1 MGTEAPQAKTM
12 DDFPKAAL
20 KHLEDA
26 WVLRDEQ
33 RFDGAAY
40 LAGYVVECTLKTVI
54 EAENPPVPR
63 SHDLSNLQQTGQQ
76 LALRAGPRTGTL
88 YIAATQTLVPDSRVA
103 AGDALSQPPRHG
115 ERGRNVDARSG
126 IDLSPAHRQP
136 HPRRNDLTQ
145 HLDDAHERAE
155 RFLSD
160 WIEKKPGSWRVLV
173 VKDVLA
179 KIRVVLWCP
188 EKAWESG
195 SDEIDR
201 KLQDTC
207 GDYWARSVL
216 QGHNEKHP
224 DGAWQDEAWQQ
235 ATRREST
242 KKLRILE
249 RHLTKSG
256 WFDAPPEPPDTLGGF
271 DWSLMARMVRGLMA
285 FWSDYSRRWKRI
297 RAKIFLRSDLFRR
310 HAGMG
315 TADFAK
321 LAANRA
327 DLTWSDGALLGMLAK
342 RIANTSDGLAA
353 YCRGARLKLEHH
365 DALGLIPIVRD
376 PRDAFPLLER
386 LAGEFMGA
394 ERKKGFVRNW
404 ILAHLRDGNGL
415 VSPRSLGRLF
425 EQAAGK
431 DAANQSVSPP
441 RLIHPTALRQALDDV
456 SDSHVT
462 QGTSSEWPW
471 LDGVRTRLQND
482 RLVPWEQRKITS
494 LLAADWDGRWAPE
507 AQSDVRPPEDRP
519 ADFVDYL
526 TELGI
531 FRQRSDN
538 RVDVPDLYL
547 SGLNLRRKGGVRR
560 RDR

>member
-1 MGTEAPQAKTM
+1 M
-12 DDFPKAAL
+12 D
-20 KHLEDA
+20 
-26 WVLRDEQ
+26 Q
-33 RFDGAAY
+33 RAVSTPSRRLTKQDCA
-40 LAGYVVECTLKTVI
+40 
-54 EAENPPVPR
+54 
-63 SHDLSNLQQTGQQ
+63 
-76 LALRAGPRTGTL
+76 ALRAQLTDLGYGQAEAETPELFARRL
-88 YIAATQTLVPDSRVA
+88 YPVSEHLRALDSRV
-103 AGDALSQPPRHG
+103 
-115 ERGRNVDARSG
+115 
-126 IDLSPAHRQP
+126 
-136 HPRRNDLTQ
+136 
-145 HLDDAHERAE
+145 
-155 RFLSD
+155 
-160 WIEKKPGSWRVLV
+160 VLV
-173 VKDVLA
+173 VGPRGSGKSALFSAFFSENRDLA
-179 KIRVVLWCP
+179 EAITRWSPRTPDPQVQSAESQWTAAYPSGTAFPDSQALANRVR
-188 EKAWESG
+188 
-195 SDEIDR
+195 SDEDAKKVWHAMLVRSLADR
-201 KLQDTC
+201 LGEHQRGKLQPILTPMAVEVGAILTAYDTMEI
-207 GDYWARSVL
+207 GPTAAL
-216 QGHNEKHP
+216 
-224 DGAWQDEAWQQ
+224 DE
-235 ATRREST
+235 
-242 KKLRILE
+242 LE
-249 RHLTKSG
+249 RDLQRSG
-256 WFDAPPEPPDTLGGF
+256 GWIFVGYDELDTLGGF

-386 LAGEFMGA
+386 LAGEFMGT

-415 VSPRSLGRLF
+415 ISPRSLVRLL

-431 DAANQSVSPP
+431 DAASHSLTPP

-462 QGTSSEWPW
+462 QGISSEWPW
-471 LDGVRTRLQND
+471 LDGVRKRLQND
-482 RLVPWEQRKITS
+482 QLVPWEQRRITS
-494 LLAADWDGRWAPE
+494 LLGADWDGNWGQE
-507 AQSDVRPPEDRP
+507 HQSEIRPPADRP

-526 TELGI
+526 IELGI
-531 FRQRSDN
+531 FRRRSDN

-560 RDR
+560 RNE